1 MTQSREENDGGPGH
15 PAPPPGRTPVDLVIV
30 GDVLLDRDITGE
42 VEHISSE
49 APVPVVDVLRQT
61 TRPGGAGLAA
71 LLAARQGEKV
81 TLITALGTDQAAASA
96 LEALTRAGVAV
107 VNLGTAAPTTVKTR
121 IRAANQTLVKVDEA
135 APALAPGPLPPAG
148 RAAIEAADA
157 VLVSD
162 YGGAVA
168 AAEDVREALAHAA
181 LRTRMV
187 WDPHPRGSVPVAG
200 VTVVTPNRRE
210 ARALAPALT
219 SASSPSPVLTAGAEQ
234 GADPVAAPAASADG
248 ARHPG
253 LAEDVECA
261 RRLLRMWDVGQVA
274 ITRGAAGAVLVSG
287 ANALPLV
294 VPTPFEAF
302 GDPSGAG
309 DRFAVGAAALLA
321 RGALPSEAV
330 GHAVVMAAEYVAANT
345 FQARPPIAAPAADES
360 AAALAER
367 VRAGGGVVVAT
378 GGCFDLLHRGHV
390 ALLQQA
396 RRLGDCLIVCVNDD
410 ASVTRLKGPTRP
422 VVTAEDRA
430 AVLEGL
436 GCVDRVV
443 VFEGDTPA
451 EVLSRIRPHVFVKGG
466 DYAVGDIPESAAVE
480 KHGGQVVLVPYLDG
494 RSTTSMIA
502 RALRTDDAMGQT

>member
-1 MTQSREENDGGPGH
+1 M
-15 PAPPPGRTPVDLVIV
+15 TPVNMVIV

-42 VEHISSE
+42 VEHVSSE
-49 APVPVVDVLRQT
+49 APVPVVDVVRQS
-61 TRPGGAGLAA
+61 TRPGGAGLSA
-71 LLAARQGEKV
+71 LLAARQGENV
-81 TLITALGTDQAAASA
+81 TLITALGDDQAAASA
-96 LEALTRAGVAV
+96 LEALAGAGVTI

-135 APALAPGPLPPAG
+135 GPAMAPGPLSAAG

-168 AAEDVREALAHAA
+168 AAEDVREALAGAA
-181 LRTRMV
+181 MRTRMV
-187 WDPHPRGSVPVAG
+187 WDPHARGSVPVAG
-200 VTVVTPNRRE
+200 VTVMTPNRRE
-210 ARALAPALT
+210 ARLLASAGDSVGGSGSGSAGG
-219 SASSPSPVLTAGAEQ
+219 SASGSGTGSAG
-234 GADPVAAPAASADG
+234 PATSSATG
-248 ARHPG
+248 QPG
-253 LAEDVECA
+253 LAEDVENA
-261 RRLLRMWDVGQVA
+261 RQLLRIWDVRQVVV
-274 ITRGAAGAVLVSG
+274 TRGSSGAVLVNG

-309 DRFAVGAAALLA
+309 DRFAVGLASLLA

-330 GHAVVMAAEYVAANT
+330 GHAVAVATEYVAAST
-345 FQARPPIAAPAADES
+345 FAKREPIAARDDES
-360 AAALAER
+360 AVALAER
-367 VRAGGGVVVAT
+367 VRAAGGVVVAT

-451 EVLSRIRPHVFVKGG
+451 EVLARIRPHVFVKGG

-502 RALRTDDAMGQT
+502 RALRTDDAVGQA